1 MEINS
6 LAFKHSAR
14 CVDTGGLN
22 QTVPHCH
29 PQELQDTLHGAQH
42 PHLALRQAN
51 TAPPSERATQVQT
64 YFQTRVVNELERKG
78 IKPIMSSLR
87 KQLEFMGHLLLI
99 IGTHTIV
106 HACGWL

>member
-6 LAFKHSAR
+6 LAFEHSAR
-14 CVDTGGLN
+14 AVHPGGLD
-22 QTVPHCH
+22 QTGLHCH
-29 PQELQDTLHGAQH
+29 PQDTLHGAQH
-42 PHLALRQAN
+42 PHLALRQA
-51 TAPPSERATQVQT
+51 TEAPSSERATQVQT

-78 IKPIMSSLR
+78 IKPIMRSLR
-87 KQLEFMGHLLLI
+87 KQLPPMGHLLLI